1 VLSRDGANVHL
12 RLVGALLL
20 ALTFSGST
28 RASDAPPTAT
38 LQPSRSNNVFDRYLA
53 TDFAPADGFDFPIG
67 HTGRGQDV
75 SSIAAGRVKLA
86 EKCGEPW
93 GNVVMIEHVF
103 YENYEQRH
111 ILSLYAHLKEIK
123 VKSGAIVKRRQLIAT
138 VGQAHLHLELR
149 RAATLPPACP
159 VSEHSVEPSAEPA
172 AFIRAHRKLP
182 VPHRESTLVLVDQAS
197 YTMRLYQDGQLRG
210 EYAVS
215 FGQSKGQKRL
225 QGDNKT
231 PKGMYFVIGKNRGKF
246 AGDYGG
252 YYGGHWIKL
261 NYPNQFD
268 AAWGRAAGLITPR
281 QEASISAS
289 WEKRAATLET
299 TRLGGGIGFHGW
311 IKEWSN
317 DGPRHLSWGC
327 VVMHLSDIRRFYDEI
342 PEGAMVVIF

>member
-1 VLSRDGANVHL
+1 MHL
-12 RLVGALLL
+12 RLIGALLL
-20 ALTFSGST
+20 AVTFSGHT
-28 RASDAPPTAT
+28 RKSD
-38 LQPSRSNNVFDRYLA
+38 VFDRYLA
-53 TDFAPADGFDFPIG
+53 TDFAPADGFDFPIDP
-67 HTGRGQDV
+67 TGLGQDV
-75 SSIAAGRVKLA
+75 SSVAAGRVKLA

-93 GNVVMIEHVF
+93 GNVVVIEHVF
-103 YENYEQRH
+103 YENYEQRR

-138 VGQAHLHLELR
+138 VGQAPGKTFDAHLHFELR
-149 RAATLPPACP
+149 QDAKLPPACP

-210 EYAVS
+210 EYDVS
-215 FGQSKGQKRL
+215 FGQGKGQKRL

-231 PKGMYFVIGKNRGKF
+231 PKGMYFVIGKHRGKF
-246 AGDYGG
+246 AGPYGG

-261 NYPNQFD
+261 NYPNKFD
-268 AAWGRAAGLITPR
+268 AAWGCAAGLITPQ

-327 VVMHLSDIRRFYDEI
+327 VVMHLSDISRFYDEI